1 MLDIIQMVKNLFK
14 VDGLLKN
21 VRVSFPNGE
30 YDDICND
37 RLIKES
43 LKFNESISNREEIKF
58 GICESSQISFE
69 CVDVG
74 NIKGMEIKVDI
85 EIDVT
90 SIPVAL
96 RPEECK
102 TSDDVPFPYYPLPLG
117 IFVVDECKRDAGFL
131 KRKVVA
137 YSKSS
142 SFPSYDW
149 WTSEEWYSP
158 TGSTLAKDV
167 NLDIINFIA
176 ATNQGMFDDSD
187 RTPVSF
193 TRTGQSF
200 TVDIPITDSNNTTYN
215 FRIEVYGEWA
225 ASIYNMNARPWPNTQ
240 RIGRVDKCVL
250 SSNYESS
257 MADAIAGFEAQG
269 VSDDAIQQIMDII
282 SYYRP
287 FNVLNA
293 YRDPNLYSLADYAP
307 YHDSVPFTQ
316 RKGKQIQEGELFIM
330 PWKLALYSQI
340 VVSNRS
346 GHAEQTF
353 RVYLSDAGLNIDNYL
368 QISEVTLHE
377 GNRLTIPI
385 MSEGNHGYY
394 VRTFLKP
401 ILFLDIRAL
410 LEANLELMGCF
421 GHIDRYGHFKFLSII
436 NLVFDGLFPRE
447 DLYPSDVLY
456 PKEFLLPI
464 PVGVDAD
471 LLYAAVVKEDYVK
484 SLWYEEYFIAFG
496 GITCSYLSSEVLDE
510 NNNPSEVIYSERWID
525 DDRYLTYDV
534 SDNEFIKSKTWTE
547 QEISEELE
555 TIIAALK
562 IIKFFPHE
570 LSCKGL
576 PYIEAGDW
584 VLASFN
590 GNQVKTLCLSRTLSG
605 IQALSDKMKS
615 D

>member
-1 MLDIIQMVKNLFK
+1 MLNIPQSIKNLFK
-14 VDGLLKN
+14 TDGVLKN
-21 VRVSFPNGE
+21 IRISFPNGE

-37 RLIKES
+37 RIIKES

-58 GICESSQISFE
+58 GICESSQISFD

-74 NIKGMEIKVDI
+74 NIKGMEIRVVV

-90 SIPVAL
+90 SIPVSA
-96 RPEECK
+96 RPEGCT
-102 TSDDVPFPYYPLPLG
+102 TSADVPFPYFPVPLG
-117 IFVVDECKRDAGFL
+117 VFIVDECKRDAGFL

-142 SFPSYDW
+142 SFAGYDW
-149 WTSEEWYSP
+149 WTQIDWYSP
-158 TGSTLAKDV
+158 ASGSLAKDV
-167 NLDIINFIA
+167 DLDIVNFIA

-187 RTPVSF
+187 RTPITFSRVGNNF
-193 TRTGQSF
+193 HHDFQITG
-200 TVDIPITDSNNTTYN
+200 SNNTTYT
-215 FRIEVYGEWA
+215 FRIEIATSWIA
-225 ASIYNMNARPWPNTQ
+225 DIYSMQAKPWPNTQ
-240 RIGRVDKCVL
+240 RIGRLDKCVL
-250 SSNYESS
+250 SSHYEESV
-257 MADAIAGFEAQG
+257 AEAIAGFQAQNIP
-269 VSDDAIQQIMDII
+269 DDAIRKIMEIV
-282 SYYRP
+282 SYYQP
-287 FNVLNA
+287 FNVINS
-293 YRDPNLYSLADYAP
+293 YRDTNLYSLADYAP
-307 YHDSVPFTQ
+307 YDDSIPFS
-316 RKGKQIQEGELFIM
+316 RREGRQIQEGELFIM
-330 PWKLALYSQI
+330 PWKLSLFAQLL
-340 VVSNRS
+340 VSNQS
-346 GHAEQTF
+346 GYASQEF
-353 RVYLSDAGLNIDNYL
+353 RIYLSDVAFDISDHL
-368 QISEVTLHE
+368 QVSEVTLHE
-377 GNRLTIPI
+377 GNRLTVPI
-385 MSEGNHGYY
+385 MSEGKHGYY
-394 VRTFLKP
+394 VRSFLKP
-401 ILFLDIRAL
+401 MLFVDIRTL

-421 GHIDRYGHFKFLSII
+421 GHIDRYGHFEFLSIA

-447 DLYPSDVLY
+447 DLLPSDTLY
-456 PKEFLLPI
+456 PKDFWLPI
-464 PVGVDAD
+464 PVGIDVD
-471 LLYAAVVKEDYVK
+471 LPNAAIVKEDYVK
-484 SLWYEEYFIAFG
+484 SLWYEEYFVAFG

-510 NNNPSEVIYSERWID
+510 NNNPSEVIYSLRWID
-525 DDRYLTYDV
+525 DARYLTYDV